1 MCVLFTKPTYSHT
14 VYTTAQTCRR
24 DRNCTVVHAA
34 CANVCYVNKT
44 QPITEF

>member
-1 MCVLFTKPTYSHT
+1 MYVLLTKPTYSHT

-24 DRNCTVVHAA
+24 DRNCTVVHAV
-34 CANVCYVNKT
+34 CANVYVNKT